1 MESFGSNH
9 YVPVLF
15 TKAGERDALGD
26 VDDHQKRAFTP
37 LFVVHPIDWDFEVNQ
52 PKKTID
58 DHLDKLP
65 DNLDKVWEHPAF
77 IDTLHVEDETMADG
91 RDPLEWIVA
100 RAAENGRQFIP
111 VIAPERRRE
120 ALDAARNLLASGIT
134 SDVCLRLG
142 IENWGDEQ
150 QIDDLLT
157 AVGVGRAETHLV
169 LDLRGDA
176 GPASRLALSGTLRG
190 LPSPNEWKT
199 LTVAATAMPQAPP
212 SGHGVH
218 EIPRQEW
225 INYRAIVDGG
235 SFGERQPT
243 FGDYA
248 IAYPDPFD
256 DVDPRV
262 LQISAK
268 LKYTCD
274 DKWLLGRGGLFKGTG
289 GRGGG
294 GESIRPVAAAI
305 SSHPEFAIPH
315 CTGEDWIVAAAGTGP
330 TGAPRT
336 WVRVG
341 TAHHI
346 LRVLG
351 QIGSM

>member
-1 MESFGSNH
+1 MESFGPDH

-15 TKAGERDALGD
+15 TKAGERDAVG
-26 VDDHQKRAFTP
+26 VIDDHQKDAFTP
-37 LFVVHPIDWDFEVNQ
+37 LWVVHPIDWDFELDQ
-52 PKKTID
+52 PKKSID
-58 DHLDKLP
+58 DHLVKLP
-65 DNLDKVWEHPAF
+65 ADLDKVWERPAF

-91 RDPLEWIVA
+91 RHPLEWIVA
-100 RAAENGRQFIP
+100 TAADNGRQLVP
-111 VIAPERRRE
+111 VVAPERPSE
-120 ALDAARNLLASGIT
+120 ARDAVRNLLASGIT

-142 IENWGDEQ
+142 IEYWSDEQ

-157 AVGVGRAETHLV
+157 GIGAARADTHLV

-176 GPASRLALSGTLRG
+176 GPASRLALSSTLRA
-190 LPSPNEWKT
+190 LPSATEWKT
-199 LTVAATAMPQAPP
+199 LTVTATAMPQTPP
-212 SGHGVH
+212 AGHGIH

-274 DKWLLGRGGLFKGTG
+274 EKWLLGRGGLFKGTG

-294 GESIRPVAAAI
+294 GESIRPAAAAI
-305 SSHPEFAIPH
+305 SSHSEFALPH
-315 CTGEDWIVAAAGTGP
+315 CTGEDWIVAAAETGP
-330 TGAPRT
+330 TGSPRT

-341 TAHHI
+341 TAHHL

>member
-15 TKAGERDALGD
+15 TKAGERDAVGD
-26 VDDHQKRAFTP
+26 IDDHQKDGFTP
-37 LFVVHPIDWDFEVNQ
+37 LWVVHPIDFDFELNQ
-52 PKKTID
+52 PKKSID
-58 DHLDKLP
+58 EHLDKLP
-65 DNLDKVWEHPAF
+65 GNLNRVWNRPAF

-91 RDPLEWIVA
+91 RHPLEWIVA
-100 RAAENGRQFIP
+100 AADENGQELVP
-111 VIAPERRRE
+111 VIAPERLRE
-120 ALDAARNLLASGIT
+120 ARDAARNLLAAGT
-134 SDVCLRLG
+134 ASDVCLRLG
-142 IENWGDEQ
+142 IEHWGDDQ

-169 LDLRGDA
+169 LDLRGEA
-176 GPASRLALSGTLRG
+176 GPASRLALSSTLRG

-199 LTVAATAMPQAPP
+199 LTVTATAMPQTPP
-212 SGHGVH
+212 PGHGIH
-218 EIPRQEW
+218 EIARQEW
-225 INYRAIVDGG
+225 INYRGIVDSG
-235 SFGERQPT
+235 SFGGRQPT

-256 DVDPRV
+256 DVDPRI

-274 DKWLLGRGGLFKGTG
+274 EKWLLGRGDLFKGTG
-289 GRGGG
+289 GRSGG

-305 SSHPEFAIPH
+305 SSHSEFEIPH
-315 CTGEDWIVAAAGTGP
+315 CAGEDWIVAAADNGP